1 MINVF
6 SLFLAEINR
15 KPYLSNDFKKIQLN
29 FMKQKTFSLGDS
41 ALSLSISSKTLS
53 ILIQKTKS

>member
-29 FMKQKTFSLGDS
+29 RHETENI
-41 ALSLSISSKTLS
+41 LSR
-53 ILIQKTKS
+53 